1 MSIRKKCKYEI
12 LFILAEILNMCL
24 KESYLLDFWKVSS
37 KVPIFR
43 IVEEREFF
51 GPVSLLSVVG
61 KVFKKLV
68 NNRFFDHLKKCCLL
82 HDFQHGFESSR
93 SIVF

>member
-1 MSIRKKCKYEI
+1 MAIRKKCKHEI

-43 IVEEREFF
+43 NVEEREFF

-61 KVFKKLV
+61 KSFKNL
-68 NNRFFDHLKKCCLL
+68 
-82 HDFQHGFESSR
+82 
-93 SIVF
+93 